1 MGGQIQDSSN
11 STTSYKNMAY
21 LQSICFFM
29 IFAAFNAA
37 QSLVGAIKGPAGIGA
52 ASFAALYGTYTVL
65 CIPAPK
71 VVESLGP
78 KLAMILGAIPYT
90 ALVFSFLAP
99 QMCTSEVT
107 EKCWASS
114 TIVALKLTMGALV
127 GVGAPL
133 LWTGQGIYL
142 ARAAAW
148 SALKGVD
155 TSYGVANVES
165 GTTDPYSKPTT
176 GAPLLGSI
184 GLKERTGEANK
195 KFNGIFFS
203 IFQLSGCC
211 GLVVSSIILW
221 QVKGTEGFTYLF
233 WGLGICCSCGLLM
246 LATCLPALGP
256 VPKDDDDAI
265 TLSNEDTDQGVTVF
279 ATLTMCFTEP
289 RMFLLVPNVIYNG
302 MSLGFIWFSYN
313 TFAWGSG
320 LGASFIGFGS
330 AAFYLVNSLSTQI
343 TGKMSVQIG
352 QMGVMVMA
360 IVLHVVFWLFF
371 MFHNLT
377 PIECDPQGCLGNTT
391 SGVVRSCIPNNATF
405 TPHDCHD
412 NMGPGCTMCTPF
424 SLSDDQTCQSDTI
437 QCEWLHG
444 NVAAPNAMSVFI
456 LFLGAFVF
464 AIGDSVWE
472 GQIPAVLQT
481 LHDSASGRQESAMAN
496 LKLWQSLGISIFYG
510 LSYVTQDIKL
520 EAFIL
525 LITLAVSSLFL
536 LIAHFKVA
544 NFDTG
549 KKIGEGRYADL
560 E

>member
-1 MGGQIQDSSN
+1 MESIQQQ
-11 STTSYKNMAY
+11 STSTAKYKGMAI
-21 LQSICFFM
+21 LQSICFFL

-37 QSLVGAIKGPAGIGA
+37 QSLVGAIPGPAGIGA

-78 KLAMILGAIPYT
+78 KLAMVLGAIPYV

-99 QMCTSEVT
+99 PMCTDT
-107 EKCWASS
+107 ETKQCWAKE
-114 TIVALKLTMGALV
+114 TIVFLKISMGALV

-148 SALKGVD
+148 SALNSSGDTNFGVVTETAKD
-155 TSYGVANVES
+155 AYA
-165 GTTDPYSKPTT
+165 KPTS
-176 GAPLLGSI
+176 GAAPLLGDV
-184 GLKERTGEANK
+184 GLKERTGVANK

-211 GLVVSSIILW
+211 GLCVSSIILW
-221 QVKGTEGFTYLF
+221 QVEGTKAFTYLF
-233 WGLGICCSCGLLM
+233 WGLGTCCATGLVLM
-246 LATCLPALGP
+246 TTCLPKLGP
-256 VPKDDDDAI
+256 VPKKDDNEI
-265 TLSNEDTDQGVTVF
+265 TLSNDTTDNSVTVF

-289 RMFLLVPNVIYNG
+289 RMYLMVPNILYNG

-330 AAFYLVNSLSTQI
+330 AAFYLVNSLATQL
-343 TGKMSVQIG
+343 TGKMAVKTG
-352 QMGVMVMA
+352 QVPVMIMA
-360 IVLHVVFWLFF
+360 VVLHVLFWLFF
-371 MFHNLT
+371 MFYDLT
-377 PIECDPQGCLGNTT
+377 PSQCNPQGCVG
-391 SGVVRSCIPNNATF
+391 NATGSCF
-405 TPHDCHD
+405 PKNVSTVMHKFPVD
-412 NMGPGCTMCTPF
+412 GATTICTPF
-424 SLSDDQTCQSDTI
+424 SNQEEQSCGKGTQ

-444 NVAAPNAMSVFI
+444 NVQAPGAGSVLI
-456 LFLGAFVF
+456 LFVGAFIF

-496 LKLWQSLGISIFYG
+496 LKLWQSFGISIFYA
-510 LSYVTQDIKL
+510 LSSYTQDIKL
-520 EAFIL
+520 EATIL
-525 LITLAVSSLFL
+525 LITLGISSLFL
-536 LIAHFKVA
+536 FVTHFKVA
-544 NFDTG
+544 SFDTG
-549 KKIGEGRYADL
+549 KATGEGRYADL

>member
-1 MGGQIQDSSN
+1 MSN
-11 STTSYKNMAY
+11 SINSSSESTTKYKNMAV

-37 QSLVGAIKGPAGIGA
+37 QSLVGAIPGPQGIGA
-52 ASFAALYGTYTVL
+52 ASFAALYGTYTLL

-71 VVESLGP
+71 AVEYLGP
-78 KLAMILGAIPYT
+78 KLAMVLGAIPYV
-90 ALVFSFLAP
+90 ALVLSFLAP
-99 QMCTSEVT
+99 SMCTDTLT
-107 EKCWASS
+107 ENCWESS
-114 TIVALKLTMGALV
+114 TLVVLKISMGALV

-155 TSYGVANVES
+155 TSFGVANIES
-165 GTTDPYSKPTT
+165 GATDPYSKATT

-211 GLVVSSIILW
+211 GLVVSSVILW
-221 QVKGTEGFTYLF
+221 QVEGTAGFTYLF
-233 WGLGICCSCGLLM
+233 IGLGASCATGLFVM
-246 LATCLPALGP
+246 TTCLPNLGP
-256 VPKDDDDAI
+256 VPKDEDEQNNI
-265 TLSNEDTDQGVTVF
+265 TLSNDDGSDKEVTVF
-279 ATLTMCFTEP
+279 STLIMCFTEP
-289 RMFLLVPNVIYNG
+289 RMYLMVPNIIYNG

-330 AAFYLVNSLSTQI
+330 AAFYLVNSLSTYM
-343 TGKMSVQIG
+343 TGKMAEKTG
-352 QMGVMVMA
+352 QMGVVVMA
-360 IVLHVVFWLFF
+360 IVLHVCFWLFF
-371 MFHNLT
+371 MFYDLT
-377 PIECDPQGCLGNTT
+377 AVECNPNGCLDSAIG
-391 SGVVRSCIPNNATF
+391 SCIPSSFNGTF
-405 TPHDCHD
+405 
-412 NMGPGCTMCTPF
+412 GPTDLVECSAF
-424 SLSDDQTCQSDTI
+424 SSQGNQTCGKHTM

-444 NVAAPNAMSVFI
+444 NVLSPNAMSVII
-456 LFLGAFVF
+456 LFVGAFVF

-496 LKLWQSLGISIFYG
+496 LKLWQSFGISIFYG
-510 LSYVTQDIKL
+510 LSSYTQDIKL
-520 EAFIL
+520 EATIL
-525 LITLAVSSLFL
+525 LVILGVSSFFL
-536 LIAHFKVA
+536 LLTHFKVA
-544 NFDTG
+544 NFDSG
-549 KKIGEGRYADL
+549 KTIGAGRYADL

>member
-1 MGGQIQDSSN
+1 MSGQIQETN
-11 STTSYKNMAY
+11 TNTKYQGMAI
-21 LQSICFFM
+21 LQSLCFFM

-37 QSLVGAIKGPAGIGA
+37 QSLVGALPGPAGIGA
-52 ASFAALYGTYTVL
+52 ASFAALYGTYTLL

-78 KLAMILGAIPYT
+78 KLAMVLGAIPYV

-99 QMCTSEVT
+99 EMCTDDIT
-107 EKCWASS
+107 EHCWSSS
-114 TIVALKLTMGALV
+114 TLVVLKITMGALV

-148 SALKGVD
+148 SALQGVD
-155 TSYGVANVES
+155 TSFGVSSIES
-165 GTTDPYSKPTT
+165 GSADPYAKATT

-203 IFQLSGCC
+203 IFQLSGCR
-211 GLVVSSIILW
+211 GLVVPSIILW
-221 QVKGTEGFTYLF
+221 LVEGTNAFTYLF
-233 WGLGICCSCGLLM
+233 LGLGICCATGLVVM
-246 LATCLPALGP
+246 TTCLPSLGP
-256 VPKDDDDAI
+256 VPKDDEE
-265 TLSNEDTDQGVTVF
+265 TMRLSNDDGSDEGVTVF
-279 ATLTMCFTEP
+279 ATLTMCFSEP
-289 RMFLLVPNVIYNG
+289 RMYLLVPNIVYNG

-330 AAFYLVNSLSTQI
+330 ASFYLINSLSTQV
-343 TGKMSVQIG
+343 TGKMAVKTG
-352 QMGVMVMA
+352 QMGVMSMA
-360 IVLHVVFWLFF
+360 IIMHALFWIFF
-371 MFHNLT
+371 MFYGMEEIQCE
-377 PIECDPQGCLGNTT
+377 PKGCMTGTA
-391 SGVVRSCIPNNATF
+391 GSCIPANFTF
-405 TPHDCHD
+405 DAVE
-412 NMGPGCTMCTPF
+412 CTASKGLGSNCAVCEPYT
-424 SLSDDQTCQSDTI
+424 LSQNQTCGAGLI

-444 NVAAPNAMSVFI
+444 NIAPPSAMSVLV
-456 LFLGAFVF
+456 LFFGAFVF

-472 GQIPAVLQT
+472 GQVPAVLQT

-520 EAFIL
+520 EASIL
-525 LITLAVSSLFL
+525 LVTLVVSSLFL
-536 LIAHFKVA
+536 MIAHFRVA
-544 NFDTG
+544 SFDTG
-549 KKIGEGRYADL
+549 KKIGEGQYSDL
-560 E
+560 S